1 MLKNYLKVAIR
12 NIYKNKI
19 YSFINV
25 IGLAVGLAGFILIT
39 ILIKNELSY
48 DTFHKQSDRIY
59 RVVEIQNQDNIGKI
73 KVAVTMGPLAKAMK
87 DYFAGVEN
95 SARMVPSPP
104 IFCKI
109 GVKGFYEKDVSFADP
124 SVFDVLTIPFI
135 EGNQKTALVSPFSIV
150 LTKSAANKY
159 FGNEDPLGKTLTIS
173 GIFGTEDY
181 NITGVIKD
189 YPKNSNMSFTMLGSY
204 STMEHYVSWIKQWN
218 NNTLATF
225 VLLKPGV
232 SPEQIDRQFKAFIK
246 QYIPPDP
253 QTGKQSDLQ
262 MYLQPIKDL
271 HLYSSDIVYQT
282 YRNNQGSISTV
293 YIFSAIAFFIL
304 LIACINFMNLATAR
318 SAKRIKE
325 IGLRKVMG
333 SDRKSL
339 VYQFIGEAILISF
352 FALLISI
359 ILVEVMLPYFKDIFD
374 GRIIMSFQNNSI
386 FLLELVGIT
395 LFVGIVSGIYP
406 ALFLSR
412 FQPAESLKGSFSTKF
427 KGAYLRKVLVISQF
441 AIAIILFIC
450 TGIVSNQM
458 SYIKNK
464 DLGFNKEH
472 VLYLP
477 IRSKDTREKINLLK
491 TELSKNS
498 DIVNV
503 AATSGLFGASG
514 SEGTETVA
522 GTNGQVRMMM
532 RRSFVDYDYLKTMQM
547 DIVKGRNFSLSH
559 SSDSTS
565 AVIINEAAARKFG
578 WANPVGKQFEGTPN
592 KTVIGV
598 VKDFNFFSLHSK
610 IGPLIMSINPDQ
622 FYYLMIRVKPEN
634 LPATI
639 SFINKTW
646 AGVVPDKP
654 FDYSFLDQHFNEIYK
669 NDERTG
675 QMFGFF
681 STLAILIACLGLF
694 GLAAYTGEQ
703 RIKEIGVRKV
713 LGASVTNIVFLI
725 SKDFIKLVIISG
737 IIAVPISYFAMNSW
751 LQDFAYR
758 VKIGPV
764 IFILAISLAFLI
776 AFITISSQ
784 ALKAATSNPV
794 KAIKYE

>member
-412 FQPAESLKGSFSTKF
+412 FQPAESLKGSLSTKF

-522 GTNGQVRMMM
+522 GTNSQVRMMM

>member
-304 LIACINFMNLATAR
+304 LIGCINFMNLATAR

-412 FQPAESLKGSFSTKF
+412 FQPAESLKGSLSTKF

-522 GTNGQVRMMM
+522 GTNSQVRMMM

>member
-1 MLKNYLKVAIR
+1 
-12 NIYKNKI
+12 
-19 YSFINV
+19 
-25 IGLAVGLAGFILIT
+25 
-39 ILIKNELSY
+39 
-48 DTFHKQSDRIY
+48 
-59 RVVEIQNQDNIGKI
+59 
-73 KVAVTMGPLAKAMK
+73 
-87 DYFAGVEN
+87 
-95 SARMVPSPP
+95 
-104 IFCKI
+104 
-109 GVKGFYEKDVSFADP
+109 
-124 SVFDVLTIPFI
+124 
-135 EGNQKTALVSPFSIV
+135 
-150 LTKSAANKY
+150 
-159 FGNEDPLGKTLTIS
+159 
-173 GIFGTEDY
+173 
-181 NITGVIKD
+181 
-189 YPKNSNMSFTMLGSY
+189 
-204 STMEHYVSWIKQWN
+204 
-218 NNTLATF
+218 
-225 VLLKPGV
+225 
-232 SPEQIDRQFKAFIK
+232 
-246 QYIPPDP
+246 
-253 QTGKQSDLQ
+253 
-262 MYLQPIKDL
+262 
-271 HLYSSDIVYQT
+271 
-282 YRNNQGSISTV
+282 
-293 YIFSAIAFFIL
+293 
-304 LIACINFMNLATAR
+304 
-318 SAKRIKE
+318 
-325 IGLRKVMG
+325 
-333 SDRKSL
+333 
-339 VYQFIGEAILISF
+339 
-352 FALLISI
+352 
-359 ILVEVMLPYFKDIFD
+359 
-374 GRIIMSFQNNSI
+374 MSFQNN
-386 FLLELVGIT
+386 FLFFLELVGIT
-395 LFVGIVSGIYP
+395 LFVGIISGIYP
-406 ALFLSR
+406 AVFLSR

-634 LPATI
+634 LLATI

>member
-1 MLKNYLKVAIR
+1 MFKNYIKIAIR
-12 NIYKNKI
+12 NIFKNKI

-25 IGLAVGLAGFILIT
+25 IGLAIGLAGFILIT

-48 DTFHKQSDRIY
+48 DTFHKKADRIY

-304 LIACINFMNLATAR
+304 LIACINFMNLSTAR

-333 SDRKSL
+333 SDRNSL

-374 GRIIMSFQNNSI
+374 GRIIMSFQNNFL

-395 LFVGIVSGIYP
+395 LFVGIISGIYP
-406 ALFLSR
+406 AVFLSR

>member
-1 MLKNYLKVAIR
+1 MFKNYIKIAIR
-12 NIYKNKI
+12 NIFKNKI

-25 IGLAVGLAGFILIT
+25 IGLAIGLAGFILIT

-48 DTFHKQSDRIY
+48 DTFHKKADRIY

-333 SDRKSL
+333 SDRNSL

-374 GRIIMSFQNNSI
+374 GRIIMSFQNNFL

-395 LFVGIVSGIYP
+395 LFVGIISGIYP
-406 ALFLSR
+406 AVFLSR

>member
-1 MLKNYLKVAIR
+1 MLKNYIKVAIR

-412 FQPAESLKGSFSTKF
+412 FQPAESLKGSLSTKF

>member
-412 FQPAESLKGSFSTKF
+412 FQPAESLKGSLSTKF